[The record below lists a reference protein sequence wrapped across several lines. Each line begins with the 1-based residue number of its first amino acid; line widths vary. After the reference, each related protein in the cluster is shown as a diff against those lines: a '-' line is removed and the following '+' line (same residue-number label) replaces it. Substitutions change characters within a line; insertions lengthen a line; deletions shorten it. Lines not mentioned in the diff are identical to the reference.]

1 MVFNTPGGYISGLDQ
16 TVDAMQ
22 AVTKPINGIV
32 TDMCCSAGYYL
43 ASNTSNLKAVS
54 RGTTVGSIGTAVS
67 IVDYTEAR
75 ASDGVKVYH
84 LTNSA
89 SPDKRPD
96 ITTEEG
102 RDVVV
107 DELNEAYALFEE
119 RIIEGRGGNNVFSI
133 ENVRSLKGRV
143 VLAKKAMELGLID
156 GIKGIATKSNQKP
169 KGKLMD
175 LKEAIAA
182 NPAIQEELN
191 AMVEQ
196 AKKEAT
202 ADERSRIEGMITLT
216 KTAVSAELK
225 EAIAGGQ
232 TKEAL
237 AVKILEAMSTPAVA
251 SSFSTA
257 SPVAGANTGVL
268 PSVAPSATAV
278 PGVQPALD
286 ADAEEAKKLDAMLDS
301 VFKKAK

>member
-1 MVFNTPGGYISGLDQ
+1 
-16 TVDAMQ
+16 
-22 AVTKPINGIV
+22 
-32 TDMCCSAGYYL
+32 MCCSAGYYL